1 MPQSIQL
8 LAIWIF
14 LCAYL
19 NVAGWVLSAFHA
31 LDFRGYLITLLLGTV
46 GVVAFFVKYGRPLK
60 PVRWNHLKWRYRHAL
75 PLCFL
80 VLAIL
85 IFLGGALYAPC
96 NYDALSYRIPRIC
109 HWLDQHGWH
118 WIDAAGVRM
127 NTRATG
133 FEWIMAPLL
142 ALTGS
147 VRLIFLI
154 NFSAFLFLPGLIF
167 QTLRF
172 LGVRQRVAWNWMWVL
187 PTAYIYALQAGSA
200 GNDAIA
206 ATYFLASI
214 GFAFKAR
221 ASGKLAPLFVS
232 MLAIALVTG
241 SKTSNAPLALPWLV
255 AVWPALRL
263 LWKQK
268 LLASLCIV
276 LAAGASFL
284 PTAVLNYRQC
294 KDWTGLSLES
304 TYFKNLGHAALIG
317 NTIQLASQN
326 LIPPL
331 FPKPKELEH
340 AIVQSIPEPLRSKL
354 KAGFEGHFDLSLGEL
369 QIEEFAG
376 IGFGIGILSLFAF
389 GYSCATRREYAGQAN
404 LCRTN
409 RDALLM
415 AIATWIAFAVLLDKS
430 YISVFSRVSAAYY
443 PLLFLPLLGAASAE
457 RLVRTKAWKSI
468 AVFAACTSMF
478 VVIVTPARPLWPA
491 QTVLAAL
498 ESHFSNGLT
507 QRALS
512 VYQVYRL
519 RPQALWPALQQIPA
533 GVDTVGFV
541 STGDDVEGSL
551 WLPYGKL
558 HLRNI
563 SLKTPLENRD
573 FEYVLIVP
581 LGLSLRWNM
590 TMEQWLA
597 CYQAEVVAT
606 PKVHLKIARGDET
619 LYLVKFTK
627 GKNRE

>member
-1 MPQSIQL
+1 MPHPNQL

-31 LDFRGYLITLLLGTV
+31 LNFWGYAITLLLGAV
-46 GVVAFFVKYGRPLK
+46 GVVAFFAKYGGPLR
-60 PVRWNHLKWRYRHAL
+60 PVRWARLKWRYRHGL

-80 VLAIL
+80 ALASL

-109 HWLDQHGWH
+109 HWLDQQGWY
-118 WIDAAGVRM
+118 WIDGGGARM

-133 FEWIMAPLL
+133 FEWVMAPLI

-147 VRLIFLI
+147 ARLVFLI
-154 NFSAFLFLPGLIF
+154 NFSAFLFLPGLTF

-172 LGVRQRVAWNWMWVL
+172 LGVRRRVAWNWMWLL

-206 ATYFLASI
+206 AVYFLASI
-214 GFAFKAR
+214 VFAFKAR
-221 ASGKLAPLFVS
+221 TSGKLEPLFFS
-232 MLAIALVTG
+232 MLAIALVTA

-255 AVWPALRL
+255 AVWPALSL

-268 LLASLCIV
+268 WLSALCIV

-284 PTAVLNYRQC
+284 PLAVINYRLC

-304 TYFKNLGHAALIG
+304 DYFKNLGHAALIG

-331 FPKPKELEH
+331 FPRAKALEN
-340 AIVQSIPEPLRSKL
+340 AIVQSIPEPLQSRL
-354 KAGFEGHFDLSLGEL
+354 KAGFEGGFDLSLGEL

-376 IGFGIGILSLFAF
+376 VGFGIGIVSLFAF
-389 GYSCATRREYAGQAN
+389 GYACATRREYAAQAN
-404 LCRTN
+404 LCKTN
-409 RDALLM
+409 RDAFLM
-415 AIATWIAFAVLLDKS
+415 ATATWIAFAVLLDKS

-468 AVFAACTSMF
+468 AVFAACTSIF
-478 VVIVTPARPLWPA
+478 VVVTTPARPLWPA
-491 QTVLAAL
+491 LTAL
-498 ESHFSNGLT
+498 NAIDKHFSNSLT
-507 QRALS
+507 QRAQS
-512 VYQVYRL
+512 VYQNYRI
-519 RPQALWPALQQIPA
+519 RPYALGPAVQQIPE
-533 GVDTVGFV
+533 GVNTIGFI

-590 TMEQWLA
+590 TTEQWLA
-597 CYQAEVVAT
+597 RYHAEVVAT
-606 PKVHLKIARGDET
+606 PKVHLKFTRGDET

-627 GKNRE
+627 GKNQE